1 MQLDS
6 TSHSGGQENQLRR
19 SCRVGCNNLPW
30 LTSPITPLQFTVS
43 SWRLLHP
50 GNAQPMPAGQEGIY
64 MPRNK
69 LGRRGR
75 CLSVQDQLPESLVWP
90 PARLIPPMTFP
101 SFYQHLLTNSVLYVG
116 RYFEYTME
124 LSVLGIKGAH
134 GRRANE
140 AKVKEVSL
148 WMSPTG

>member
-50 GNAQPMPAGQEGIY
+50 GNAQPMPAGQEPAAREGHTA
-64 MPRNK
+64 RAT
-69 LGRRGR
+69 R
-75 CLSVQDQLPESLVWP
+75 
-90 PARLIPPMTFP
+90 PAR
-101 SFYQHLLTNSVLYVG
+101 S
-116 RYFEYTME
+116 R
-124 LSVLGIKGAH
+124 
-134 GRRANE
+134 
-140 AKVKEVSL
+140 SL
-148 WMSPTG
+148 PAGSPQSASA